1 MSLFYPIPC
10 PKTSEILKFA
20 EWRNIGRSNSQ
31 SCAAKMAAFPVS
43 ALAHTP
49 DWDSRLPGGGISS
62 HRACALPCAAKM
74 AAFPVSGGVPWEVP
88 LGVGGPPAMDFIF
101 WRAGQDTQD
110 TQDTHDG
117 GKVGL
122 RASGQEMACE
132 LAKGLRAYAPSRRSP
147 GSLGCPGCL
156 GQGVGARSGLA
167 PTQPFARRQY
177 AASNAVATSCD
188 PPARQIR
195 SRRDSPA
202 PQASGCPT
210 SEARSL
216 AKQGRKRPS
225 ATLPV
230 SGGI

>member
-1 MSLFYPIPC
+1 
-10 PKTSEILKFA
+10 
-20 EWRNIGRSNSQ
+20 
-31 SCAAKMAAFPVS
+31 MAAV
-43 ALAHTP
+43 
-49 DWDSRLPGGGISS
+49 
-62 HRACALPCAAKM
+62 
-74 AAFPVSGGVPWEVP
+74 PVSGGDLWGVP
-88 LGVGGPPAMDFIF
+88 LGVGGPPAGNFIF
-101 WRAGQDTQD
+101 WRADQDTQD
-110 TQDTHDG
+110 IQDTHDG

-122 RASGQEMACE
+122 RAEPLSHWVCYQYEV
-132 LAKGLRAYAPSRRSP
+132 PSRRSP

-188 PPARQIR
+188 PPAWQFR

-225 ATLPV
+225 ATLPDR
-230 SGGI
+230 GGTWKAAPAFGQVPTTGGFLSHNEGNFEP